1 MNQIVLRV
9 VIATLSFAAVNQA
22 SSAPNEGHEYAMA
35 RHHHSDSMFFE
46 QLENGIAGYRIA
58 FQFNAEEEK
67 DGSKWAECTYTVI
80 YVDKDKKRS
89 EMTLFHASTND
100 NSIKNL
106 SVSPK
111 SVSFDIDTGW
121 FEQGGGTRQIKF
133 VASRQGSSS
142 AIYQASATGLWRS
155 MFDETKLMKIEWKQ
169 VPSIALP
176 YPLSP

>member
-1 MNQIVLRV
+1 MNKIVVMV
-9 VIATLSFAAVNQA
+9 VIATLFFVAANQA
-22 SSAPNEGHEYAMA
+22 TSAPNEDSDYAMA

-46 QLENGIAGYRIA
+46 QVENGVAGYFIA
-58 FQFNAEEEK
+58 LQFNAEEEK
-67 DGSKWAECTYTVI
+67 NGSKWAECTYAVI
-80 YVDKDKKRS
+80 YVDKDNKHS

-121 FEQGGGTRQIKF
+121 FEQDKSTRRIKF
-133 VASRQGSSS
+133 VASRQGASSS
-142 AIYQASATGLWRS
+142 IYQASAMGLWRN
-155 MFDETKLMKIEWKQ
+155 MFDETKLIKMEWKQ
-169 VPSIALP
+169 VPSINLP